1 MPSVRRIHPM
11 RRDSAMLS
19 FPCYEVNARFD
30 HGMSG
35 GIVVDESGALCGLI
49 CCSLPAGNPEDY
61 AVSRVKTLWPMLRT
75 LISADRDGHYPKGVT
90 YPMIDLAL
98 DGLIGVNRLSAARS
112 AIFSWPRITKSTR
125 FGGYISRL
133 VRQKA
138 VLKSV
143 QEVRPYRNGLSLSSP
158 QTFSSFRHCVEDGR
172 TEDPRKTRIANNK
185 QASSLDHRC
194 GSSTGSRLHHGILR
208 V

>member
-1 MPSVRRIHPM
+1 M

-35 GIVVDESGALCGLI
+35 GIIVDESGALCGLI

-98 DGLIGVNRLSAARS
+98 DGLIGVTDLA
-112 AIFSWPRITKSTR
+112 
-125 FGGYISRL
+125 L
-133 VRQKA
+133 
-138 VLKSV
+138 L
-143 QEVRPYRNGLSLSSP
+143 
-158 QTFSSFRHCVEDGR
+158 
-172 TEDPRKTRIANNK
+172 DPRYFPGRVLPKTH
-185 QASSLDHRC
+185 ASEGTYR
-194 GSSTGSRLHHGILR
+194 GS
-208 V
+208 